1 MAERVKFKMSM
12 VSMFIVY
19 GVSMKEIWNG
29 TSPHFVLILE
39 YR

>member
-1 MAERVKFKMSM
+1 MAEQVKFKMFV

-19 GVSMKEIWNG
+19 GVSMEEIWNR
-29 TSPHFVLILE
+29 TSPHFILILE

>member
-1 MAERVKFKMSM
+1 MAEQVKFKMS
-12 VSMFIVY
+12 VYMFIVY